1 LETKGTSKD
10 TVQGKDRVMEVTY
23 SP

>member
-10 TVQGKDRVMEVTY
+10 TVQGKERVMEVTY